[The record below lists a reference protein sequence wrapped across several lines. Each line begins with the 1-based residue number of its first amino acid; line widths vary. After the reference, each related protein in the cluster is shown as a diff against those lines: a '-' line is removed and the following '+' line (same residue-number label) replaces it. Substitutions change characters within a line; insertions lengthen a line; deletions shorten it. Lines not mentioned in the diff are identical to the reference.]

1 MSEFAKEPEEK
12 KIDETPA
19 TILAAPEATATADVS
34 AIEKKD
40 EVVSEV
46 ADAFE
51 QSVSVIGAKSDVD
64 SLREIQARRS
74 HLSAGQLKN
83 SIGCHSC
90 A

>member
-1 MSEFAKEPEEK
+1 MSEFAKEPDEK
-12 KIDETPA
+12 KTDEAPETA
-19 TILAAPEATATADVS
+19 LAAAQATATADVS

-46 ADAFE
+46 ADAFD

-64 SLREIQARRS
+64 VLREIQARRS

-83 SIGCHSC
+83 SNDFHTR